1 MGRLLG
7 IDYGEKRVGFA
18 ETDDLKIISAP
29 LDTIDTKH
37 SIDFI
42 KRYIKENDVEKIIMG
57 LPTYLNGDHSSTTE
71 KVLAYA
77 KTLEKEFPELPIVL
91 VDERYTSSMAFQ
103 TMIDSGISKKKRQN
117 KGLIDKI
124 SASIILKSY
133 MDENNL

>member
-71 KVLAYA
+71 KVLAYT

>member
-29 LDTIDTKH
+29 LDTIDNKK

-42 KRYIKENDVEKIIMG
+42 KRYITEHDVEKIIMG
-57 LPTYLNGDHSSTTE
+57 LPTYLNGDHSTTTE

-77 KTLEKEFPELPIVL
+77 KTLEKEFPQLPIVL

>member
-18 ETDDLKIISAP
+18 ETDDLQIISAP
-29 LDTIDTKH
+29 LDTIENKKAL
-37 SIDFI
+37 DFI
-42 KRYIKENDVEKIIMG
+42 SGYLKENTVEKIILG
-57 LPTYLNGDHSSTTE
+57 LPTYLNGDHSDTTE
-71 KVLAYA
+71 KVLTFA
-77 KTLEKEFPELPIVL
+77 KKIEKNHPETPIVL

-103 TMIDSGISKKKRQN
+103 TMIDAGISKKKRQN

-133 MDENNL
+133 MDEQNL

>member
-7 IDYGEKRVGFA
+7 VDYGEKRVGFA
-18 ETDDLKIISAP
+18 ETDDLQIISAP
-29 LDTIDTKH
+29 LETIDNKK
-37 SIDFI
+37 SVDYI
-42 KRYIKENDVEKIIMG
+42 KRYVTEHDVEKIIMG

-77 KTLEKEFPELPIVL
+77 KTLEKEFPQIPIIL

-103 TMIDSGISKKKRQN
+103 TMLDSGISKKKRQN

>member
-29 LDTIDTKH
+29 LDTIENKK

-42 KRYIKENDVEKIIMG
+42 KRYTTEHDVEKIIMG
-57 LPTYLNGDHSSTTE
+57 LPTYLNGDHSTTTE

-77 KTLEKEFPELPIVL
+77 KTLEKEFPQLPIVL

>member
-103 TMIDSGISKKKRQN
+103 TMLDSGISKKKRQN

>member
-18 ETDDLKIISAP
+18 ETDDLQIISAP
-29 LDTIDTKH
+29 LDTIDNKK

-42 KRYIKENDVEKIIMG
+42 KRYVAEHDVEKIIMG
-57 LPTYLNGDHSSTTE
+57 LPTYLNGDHSATTE
-71 KVLAYA
+71 KVMDYA
-77 KTLEKEFPELPIVL
+77 KTLEKYFPNIPIVL

-103 TMIDSGISKKKRQN
+103 TMLDSGISKKKRQN

>member
-1 MGRLLG
+1 MSRLLG

-18 ETDDLKIISAP
+18 ETDDLQIISAP
-29 LDTIDTKH
+29 LDTIENKQ
-37 SIDFI
+37 SVDFI
-42 KRYIKENDVEKIIMG
+42 KRYVTEHNVEKIIMG
-57 LPTYLNGDHSSTTE
+57 LPTYLNGDHSTTTE

-77 KTLEKEFPELPIVL
+77 KTLEKEFPQIPIIL

-103 TMIDSGISKKKRQN
+103 TMLDSGISKKKRQN

>member
-29 LDTIDTKH
+29 LETVDNKQ
-37 SIDFI
+37 SITFI
-42 KRYIKENDVEKIIMG
+42 KRYIADHDVEKIIMG

-77 KTLEKEFPELPIVL
+77 KQLEKEFPHLPIVL

-103 TMIDSGISKKKRQN
+103 TMLDSGISKKKRQN

>member
-18 ETDDLKIISAP
+18 ETDDLQIISAP
-29 LDTIDTKH
+29 LDTIDNKQ
-37 SIDFI
+37 SVDFI
-42 KRYIKENDVEKIIMG
+42 KRYLKENNVEKIIMG
-57 LPTYLNGDHSSTTE
+57 LPTYLNGDHSTTTE

-77 KTLEKEFPELPIVL
+77 KKLEKEFPHIPIVL

>member
-18 ETDDLKIISAP
+18 ETDDLQIISAP
-29 LDTIDTKH
+29 LDTIENKH
-37 SIDFI
+37 SIAFI
-42 KRYIKENDVEKIIMG
+42 KRYISENTVEKIIMG
-57 LPTYLNGDHSSTTE
+57 LPTYLNGDHSTTTE

-77 KTLEKEFPELPIVL
+77 KSLEKEFPETPIIL

-103 TMIDSGISKKKRQN
+103 TMLDSGISKKKRQN

-133 MDENNL
+133 MDENNI